1 MLRRIAR
8 SSGQTRSTAAVSGL
22 QARRS
27 AEHDLVTVTDALI
40 AEFAGVLPAG
50 TVIRQ
55 VGQAREQLL
64 AAGVRAGLAVAAET
78 MARTRLRML
87 MPAHGATG

>member
-1 MLRRIAR
+1 VLRRIAR
-8 SSGQTRSTAAVSGL
+8 SGGRTPTTADSSGL

-27 AEHDLVTVTDALI
+27 AEQELVSVADCLI

-55 VGQAREQLL
+55 VGRAREQLL
-64 AAGVRAGLAVAAET
+64 AAGVRAGLAVAVEA
-78 MARTRLRML
+78 MARTRLRTL
-87 MPAHGATG
+87 IPAHGAVG